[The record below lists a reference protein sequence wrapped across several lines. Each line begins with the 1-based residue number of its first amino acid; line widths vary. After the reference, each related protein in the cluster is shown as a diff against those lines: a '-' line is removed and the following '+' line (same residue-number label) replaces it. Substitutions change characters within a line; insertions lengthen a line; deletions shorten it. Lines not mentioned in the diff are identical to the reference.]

1 MKQNV
6 ISLDPV
12 QVAKLKKVCATNG
25 IKDTNQDVVNLAMD
39 ISLSVLET
47 TTIEEFYSLTNL
59 NKPHK

>member
-1 MKQNV
+1 
-6 ISLDPV
+6 V